1 MARIP
6 IICLGLAAL
15 LAASAANAGDDKR
28 TLVALPPH
36 MQDHMLGNMRDH
48 LVALDEALAALAA
61 GQIKRAGDIVEQR
74 IGMASLVMHDAAHM
88 GKFMPEPM
96 REMGMALHRSA
107 SGLAIAAIDAEVENT
122 YAGQRKVFQA
132 LRDITQACNTCH
144 TAYRIR

>member
-6 IICLGLAAL
+6 AFFFGATAL
-15 LAASAANAGDDKR
+15 LAASSAIASDDRR
-28 TLVALPPH
+28 TLVTLPPH

-48 LVALDEALAALAA
+48 LLALDEALAALAA

-107 SGLAIAAIDAEVENT
+107 SGLAIAATDAEVENT
-122 YAGQRKVFQA
+122 YGAQRKVFQA
-132 LRDITQACNTCH
+132 LHDITQACATCH
-144 TAYRIR
+144 SAYRIR